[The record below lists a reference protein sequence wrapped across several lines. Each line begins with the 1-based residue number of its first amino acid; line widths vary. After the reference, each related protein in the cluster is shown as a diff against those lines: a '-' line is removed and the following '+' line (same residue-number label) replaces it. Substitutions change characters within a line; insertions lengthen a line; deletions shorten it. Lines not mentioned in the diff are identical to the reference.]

1 MTELLMPYRTD
12 TVDQAVAR
20 ACLEP
25 TLTKAL
31 NWIAIWETERVVKQ
45 VLEWQRTG
53 VPTGS
58 NGGAWDTCFEFCFEQ
73 VMDKWVAKVLAGT
86 APAQALSV
94 REACRRRQSI
104 DAADAQALE
113 HALTITERERDEA
126 KSDAYVRAL
135 LIASGAVPPEG
146 GPMGTWTPIGFAVGG
161 PSTEPAALDMG
172 KVHASM
178 TRAVRAVGGCGAISD
193 NGNEACLLTLDHVG
207 PHGFAPSPAAQPD
220 PVVPLAWD
228 DDRPLPEDEAIDAAF
243 PTRSGR
249 HDTYQE
255 AMRMVGAKRSKG
267 ALVALVNWLLI
278 KAEGTQK

>member
-1 MTELLMPYRTD
+1 MSTCPKCGALHATTAHTCPPITTLSGYRTD
-12 TVDQAVAR
+12 TIDQAVAR

-25 TLTKAL
+25 TLLKAL

-53 VPTGS
+53 VRTGS

-73 VMDKWVAKVLAGT
+73 VMNKWAGAGT
-86 APAQALSV
+86 VTEALSV
-94 REACRRRQSI
+94 REACRRRQAI
-104 DAADAQALE
+104 GVADAQALE

-135 LIASGAVPPEG
+135 LIASGASPPEATPWFCSRCTDDGYPCAGCGKG
-146 GPMGTWTPIGFAVGG
+146 GTFSAAVK
-161 PSTEPAALDMG
+161 PSTE
-172 KVHASM
+172 
-178 TRAVRAVGGCGAISD
+178 
-193 NGNEACLLTLDHVG
+193 
-207 PHGFAPSPAAQPD
+207 AQ
-220 PVVPLAWD
+220 PLAWD

-267 ALVALVNWLLI
+267 ALVSLVNWLLI
-278 KAEGTQK
+278 KAEKPQR